1 MENFRVTC
9 DGTPVG
15 RVFTVKYL
23 GVYLD
28 ASLDASS
35 HAGHLMKTCAGRLA
49 FLYRYSNLLDTKC
62 RLTLCSTLIQP
73 HIDSCCS
80 AWYGSLTVSLKN
92 RLDVIQRK
100 MVRFVNGMSFR
111 DHVGNKEMYNL
122 SWLSIPDRVAF
133 FRLIHVFKIRHD
145 LAPKYLVENFKNV
158 SDVHSHNTRGSGL
171 NYQLSHGMSLARNS
185 FAFLAAKEWNN
196 LPQELKLIPELRVF
210 KKRLKNYLFSRYD

>member
-1 MENFRVTC
+1 M
-9 DGTPVG
+9 
-15 RVFTVKYL
+15 
-23 GVYLD
+23 
-28 ASLDASS
+28 
-35 HAGHLMKTCAGRLA
+35 
-49 FLYRYSNLLDTKC
+49 
-62 RLTLCSTLIQP
+62 
-73 HIDSCCS
+73 
-80 AWYGSLTVSLKN
+80 
-92 RLDVIQRK
+92 DVIQRK
-100 MVRFVNGMSFR
+100 MVRFVNGMNFR
-111 DHVGNKEMYNL
+111 DHVGNKELFDL
-122 SWLSIPDRVAF
+122 SWLSIPDRVTF